1 MKNNSYGLKEV
12 ADVYFFKTSDVLNA
26 NDIVGQVQVGIKDN
40 KLTVTVGDKYLIKDD
55 KAYSSADK
63 AAADTAGAI
72 TYVYG
77 FDSLKVSNIELTSE
91 ETTANGGKGNPE
103 LISWS
108 YGKAATL
115 TIEEALINLD
125 TFHLIFGTK
134 EGNEYR
140 TATDTITIDANSFPD
155 AYFAVGTTVIR
166 SFATGNDEPFVFVVP
181 KAKPNVSGTLTMQA
195 EGDPSTFEMTLKCLA
210 QEIATST
217 DTSDK
222 DVLLRFYK
230 PAKTIDTIIYPAT
243 IVKTNTTTGVDV
255 TIPGVTAST
264 ELKHE
269 GAITPTAGDGKV
281 TIKCKENA
289 TAGTAKVT
297 GDGFVITVTITEA

>member
-12 ADVYFFKTSDVLNA
+12 ADVYFFKTEDVL
-26 NDIVGQVQVGIKDN
+26 DSSKSKVEQIKVGVKDGKISVKVGSN
-40 KLTVTVGDKYLIKDD
+40 FLIKDD
-55 KAYSSADK
+55 KAYSSAESE
-63 AAADTAGAI
+63 AATTATAK

-77 FDSLKVSNIELTSE
+77 FDSLKVSNIEVTSE
-91 ETTANGGKGNPE
+91 ETTATGGKGNPE

-134 EGNEYR
+134 EGNKYQ
-140 TATDTITIDANSFPD
+140 TATDSITIDANSFPD
-155 AYFAVGTTVIR
+155 SYFVVGSTVIR
-166 SFATGNDEPFVFVVP
+166 SFTTGNDEPFVFIVP
-181 KAKPNVSGTLTMQA
+181 KAKANVSGTLTMQA

-210 QEIATST
+210 QEIATGV

-230 PAKTIDTIIYPAT
+230 P
-243 IVKTNTTTGVDV
+243 TTD
-255 TIPGVTAST
+255 ITA
-264 ELKHE
+264 
-269 GAITPTAGDGKV
+269 
-281 TIKCKENA
+281 
-289 TAGTAKVT
+289 
-297 GDGFVITVTITEA
+297 